1 MSVIIPLL
9 LLCFFT
15 LSFWLLAE
23 SRVNKVLK
31 GLVISTFCLFTVVM
45 FITYPTFMGWGA
57 KPSSMPEVITIDK
70 VTIMEPSIKGERPGG
85 IWITIIQPTIEYHE
99 PILGWFGHNVVHSQ
113 PRMFAFPY
121 SKSLDEALTNGG
133 ERSVMSRT
141 QRGTRVRGRLSKMG
155 KQGKGKGGEKGNG
168 KGKGSN
174 KGKGSKSN
182 GGGSHSQEQEWKF
195 YDLKP
200 SYFQRKD

>member
-45 FITYPTFMGWGA
+45 FITYPTFMGWGS

-70 VTIMEPSIKGERPGG
+70 VTIMEPSIKGE
-85 IWITIIQPTIEYHE
+85 TIEYHE

-121 SKSLDEALTNGG
+121 SKSLDEALTNVG

-174 KGKGSKSN
+174 KGKCSNSN
-182 GGGSHSQEQEWKF
+182 GGCSHSQEQEWKF
-195 YDLKP
+195 YDLNP